1 MNEQQLEQL
10 LRDETRRRHIDD
22 VEHLHSLGADLT
34 ADLQPWAL
42 RRQIAGTLLS
52 VALLIAVPMIYS
64 ALLPH
69 SGTDS
74 MVACNLDGQEEAVIQ
89 CANKLLT

>member
-1 MNEQQLEQL
+1 MTEVKNDRSYIKKL
-10 LRDETRRRHIDD
+10 
-22 VEHLHSLGADLT
+22 
-34 ADLQPWAL
+34 
-42 RRQIAGTLLS
+42 
-52 VALLIAVPMIYS
+52 LLIAVPMIYS